1 MYKLQLNII
10 KKQRKTAKISSWKIK
25 DNKNFLKK
33 KKIKDEK
40 RLTKDIKILLKK
52 KKSERHRNLFEDQ
65 KQSLVEYRRNYYL
78 TYNK

>member
-25 DNKNFLKK
+25 DNKNFSKK

-40 RLTKDIKILLKK
+40 RLTQDIKILLKK